1 MKLSDLNPFNR
12 LKKREVKMG
21 KDNEDTKELTLEV
34 LQEGLSKEIEAREAL
49 GAKVEQN
56 SAQLSSESSE
66 GEQPKEI
73 EQLKGRIAELEQAE
87 PSLKQ
92 QGAEEF
98 VKSFEVN
105 KVEDNELAQRIFTAI
120 RGAGYD
126 IEPHEEL
133 AEVSSEQEEGEEPE
147 KPYLHILDQEGLNK
161 LPEEERKEYFPWTE
175 KGKYA
180 RMVEAV

>member
-1 MKLSDLNPFNR
+1 MKLSDLNPFNKLR
-12 LKKREVKMG
+12 KKEVKMSE
-21 KDNEDTKELTLEV
+21 NELTLEA

-49 GAKVEQN
+49 EAKVEQN

-66 GEQPKEI
+66 GKQPKEV

-105 KVEDNELAQRIFTAI
+105 KVEDNELAQRIFSAI

-126 IEPHEEL
+126 IVSKEQL
-133 AEVSSEQEEGEEPE
+133 AEAAGEAETEEGKDGGTPEP
-147 KPYLHILDQEGLNK
+147 PYLHIIDH
-161 LPEEERKEYFPWTE
+161 PEEGYFPWTE
-175 KGKYA
+175 GRFAKI
-180 RMVEAV
+180 VEAV

>member
-1 MKLSDLNPFNR
+1 MSEN
-12 LKKREVKMG
+12 
-21 KDNEDTKELTLEV
+21 ELTLEA

-49 GAKVEQN
+49 GAVVEQ
-56 SAQLSSESSE
+56 SLARLSSESSE

-105 KVEDNELAQRIFTAI
+105 KVEDNELAQRIFSAI

-126 IEPHEEL
+126 IKPHEEL
-133 AEVSSEQEEGEEPE
+133 AEVGSEQGEEGAPEP
-147 KPYLHILDQEGLNK
+147 PYLHIIDH
-161 LPEEERKEYFPWTE
+161 PEVSSFTG
-175 KGKYA
+175 KGKPPPFIIDA
-180 RMVEAV
+180 

>member
-1 MKLSDLNPFNR
+1 MKLSDLNPF
-12 LKKREVKMG
+12 KKLRKKEVKMSEN
-21 KDNEDTKELTLEV
+21 KLTLEA

-49 GAKVEQN
+49 QAKVEKN

-66 GEQPKEI
+66 GEQPKGI
-73 EQLKGRIAELEQAE
+73 EQLRSRIAELEQAE

-105 KVEDNELAQRIFTAI
+105 KVEDNELAQRIFSAI

-126 IEPHEEL
+126 IKPHQEL
-133 AEVSSEQEEGEEPE
+133 AEVSNEREEGEAPEP
-147 KPYLHILDQEGLNK
+147 PYLHIIDH
-161 LPEEERKEYFPWTE
+161 PEEGYFPWTE
-175 KGKYA
+175 GRFAKI
-180 RMVEAV
+180 VEAV